1 MAWPDPANFA
11 SPSASTSISLRNLL
25 QREPPQVY
33 TTARRNS
40 RPQSLTAFTSALT
53 CSTCTTA
60 SSSRGKTTRRFMLGA
75 RRSARSSDS
84 GALSCFSRSCVSFV
98 ARWGSLRLHDR
109 KPAAATLALPRIL
122 YHQPFCSSTFG
133 ISPPPSSN
141 WPPES
146 VPI

>member
-1 MAWPDPANFA
+1 MTWADPA
-11 SPSASTSISLRNLL
+11 SPSASMSVSLRNLL

-40 RPQSLTAFTSALT
+40 RPQSLTAFASALT

-60 SSSRGKTTRRFMLGA
+60 SSSRGKTTRRFMLGS
-75 RRSARSSDS
+75 RRSARSSGS
-84 GALSCFSRSCVSFV
+84 GAVSCFSRSCVAFG
-98 ARWGSLRLHDR
+98 GSRRLLLRLHDG
-109 KPAAATLALPRIL
+109 KLAAAMLLLPWIL
-122 YHQPFCSSTFG
+122 YHQPFCSSTFR